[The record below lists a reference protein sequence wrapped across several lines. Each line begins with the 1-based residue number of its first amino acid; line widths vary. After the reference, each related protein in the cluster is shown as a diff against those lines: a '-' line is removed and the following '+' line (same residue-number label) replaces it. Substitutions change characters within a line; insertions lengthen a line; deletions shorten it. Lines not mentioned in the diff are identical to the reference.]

1 MVESNYLTKLIE
13 LDTWKKWQSI
23 VSEVTGLAIVM
34 VDYKGEPVT
43 EHDGICDFCK
53 MIRQDPEMGKYCKK
67 CDVTGSLESIMTGKP
82 CAYKCHFSIIDVAI
96 PIIKN
101 GIYLGAIMAGQVRA
115 DERSDKYKSLN
126 IADDVDFEAKK
137 QSLKKYYD
145 RIPVLS
151 EKQIDNSID
160 LICRFGESFLQKEVN
175 NKDDETGK
183 AALHVGDSIP
193 NTQKANN
200 RIISDALDYIY
211 SSCTYRISLSD
222 VANHCYVSIPY
233 LSKLFMKELGENF
246 TAFMN
251 RIKVERARQMLIGTD
266 MSVREISDFL
276 GFNETGYFIKI
287 FKKQM
292 NQTPLKYREQHAK
305 GSFLVKL

>member
-1 MVESNYLTKLIE
+1 MVESNYLTNLIE

-96 PIIKN
+96 PIIKG

-115 DERSDKYKSLN
+115 DERSNKYKSLLVSK
-126 IADDVDFEAKK
+126 DVDFEEKRK
-137 QSLKKYYD
+137 SLQKYYD

-160 LICRFGESFLQKEVN
+160 LICRFGESFLQKEM
-175 NKDDETGK
+175 KSTLSEESET
-183 AALHVGDSIP
+183 AHRVGDSIP
-193 NTQKANN
+193 NTQKAGN
-200 RIISDALDYIY
+200 RIISDALDFIY
-211 SSCTYRISLSD
+211 SSCTYKISLSD

-233 LSKLFMKELGENF
+233 LSKLFMKEMGENF
-246 TAFMN
+246 SSFMN
-251 RIKVERARQMLIGTD
+251 RIKVERARQMLIGTN
-266 MSVREISDFL
+266 MTVNEISDYL

-292 NQTPLKYREQHAK
+292 NQTPLKYREQHARE
-305 GSFLVKL
+305 SFLVKL